1 MIDLQLF
8 TPHRVYER
16 LFNNESVSDKI
27 EAKYVSKNDD
37 FIFYRKRILQLIKD
51 LVKGK
56 KFTPEIHASFEEF
69 SRNAVQYF
77 MFLDKADMIQD
88 SNGLTEEESSN
99 HGKNSSNFLPPIYES
114 EEQHLANQLL
124 YKEPVAPITRKM
136 DDFVIKKNESEIN
149 TIIPTQKTYNIKQE
163 KFKVKGVDS
172 VLVKKKRNKKMKL
185 AREKVAVK
193 DNNRRALTEVQKEKK
208 EKKEKKAKKQKK

>member
-1 MIDLQLF
+1 MDSSLNMIDLQLF

-16 LFNNESVSDKI
+16 LFNNESVNDKKNI
-27 EAKYVSKNDD
+27 KYASKDKD

-51 LVKGK
+51 IVKGK

-69 SRNAVQYF
+69 SRNAIQYF
-77 MFLDKADMIQD
+77 MFLDKADIIQD
-88 SNGLTEEESSN
+88 TNGITNDKSSSRQPS
-99 HGKNSSNFLPPIYES
+99 SSNFLPPIYES

-136 DDFVIKKNESEIN
+136 DDFVIKKNETQKN

-163 KFKVKGVDS
+163 KYKTKGVDNS
-172 VLVKKKRNKKMKL
+172 QVKKKRNKNMKIEKRL
-185 AREKVAVK
+185 VKKREKK
-193 DNNRRALTEVQKEKK
+193 KGKK
-208 EKKEKKAKKQKK
+208 EKGDQ